1 MRTLIAALA
10 FTLFA
15 ATPAIAKPGKGPVN
29 GYQAKAHI
37 GERLQKS
44 SRVPDKTRPFTTRLE
59 GAKGDTV
66 RPFTASNIRTKV
78 IPTGP
83 SSGAQLHVGN
93 RVTGTL
99 NTKTGAVRTK
109 SVIMPR

>member
-15 ATPAIAKPGKGPVN
+15 ATPVLAKPGVGPVN
-29 GYQAKAHI
+29 GYEAKAHI

-44 SRVPDKTRPFTTRLE
+44 SRVPDKTRPFTTHLGGE
-59 GAKGDTV
+59 KGDVV
-66 RPFTASNIRTKV
+66 RPFTASNVRTRNFQ
-78 IPTGP
+78 TGP
-83 SSGAQLHVGN
+83 NTSVKLHVGN

>member
-10 FTLFA
+10 LSLFA
-15 ATPAIAKPGKGPVN
+15 ASPVLAKPGTGPVS
-29 GYQAKAHI
+29 GPEAKAHI
-37 GERLQKS
+37 SERLQKS
-44 SRVPDKTRPFTTRLE
+44 SRVPDKTRPFTTHLGGE
-59 GAKGDTV
+59 KGDTV
-66 RPFTASNIRTKV
+66 RPFTASNVRTRV
-78 IPTGP
+78 FPTGP
-83 SSGAQLHVGN
+83 SSSAMLHVGN